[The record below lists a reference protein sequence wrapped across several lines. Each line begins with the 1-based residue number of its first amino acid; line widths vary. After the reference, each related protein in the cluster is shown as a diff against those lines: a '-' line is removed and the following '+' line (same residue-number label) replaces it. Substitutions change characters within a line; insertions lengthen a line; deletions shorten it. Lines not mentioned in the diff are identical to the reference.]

1 MIYSPPDIALILGIA
16 LLVFGPKRLPELGN
30 AIGQGIGNFK
40 KSMSEAESAIR
51 TGVSSAASVPVGRAP
66 AEPMPSI
73 ASNTATSVPA
83 NPIGSIPDGPVAPAP
98 PPLTGA

>member
-40 KSMSEAESAIR
+40 KSMAEAETSVR
-51 TGVSSAASVPVGRAP
+51 EGVKTASSVPVANSNP
-66 AEPMPSI
+66 AASDSESSEPDSKG
-73 ASNTATSVPA
+73 STAEV
-83 NPIGSIPDGPVAPAP
+83 G
-98 PPLTGA
+98 L